1 MKRTTTKAL
10 AIALFAS
17 LAFSGAVSAKDHPGH
32 SPKAGN
38 QGPAV
43 THGAST
49 TTSLKVKGNASYP
62 GGTFRVLALVH
73 ADVDLRPATVDA
85 IVHFASGD
93 VPAVLTRSGKGAAYH
108 AFIPVPASEPAG
120 VVLID
125 ATATVDGT
133 VLTATGQGKIVIEDT
148 TEAPEAAPTVEPSP
162 SCEPEP
168 SETPDA
174 TETPDASDSGD
185 QSETPEASD
194 NDDQSESA
202 DPSDDQSA
210 DPSDGADQSAGDQT
224 TETADPCTPTVTTTF
239 TLSAEM
245 MAKVIA
251 FVESL
256 FS

>member
-17 LAFSGAVSAKDHPGH
+17 LAFSGVVSAKDHPSH
-32 SPKAGN
+32 SPKGGN

-43 THGAST
+43 THGSGPT
-49 TTSLKVKGNASYP
+49 TPSLKVKGNASHP
-62 GGTFRVLALVH
+62 GATFRVLALVH

-93 VPAVLTRSGKGAAYH
+93 VPAVLTRSGSGGAYH

-133 VLTATGQGKIVIEDT
+133 VLTATGQGKIVIGDE
-148 TEAPEAAPTVEPSP
+148 TEAPEAAPLVEPSP
-162 SCEPEP
+162 TCVPAQTETPDATANQDE

-174 TETPDASDSGD
+174 TDNQDESETPDA
-185 QSETPEASD
+185 TD

-202 DPSDDQSA
+202 DPSDGTDE
-210 DPSDGADQSAGDQT
+210 SDSDETS
-224 TETADPCTPTVTTTF
+224 ETADPCAPTVTTTF

-245 MAKVIA
+245 MAQVIA